1 MSAKHCILVLF
12 TFWGCFSIGAD
23 LSSYPQTPESGGQSL
38 HINLLKEFEVE
49 LKKHKTTAVRDKA
62 LRRENEKILLDLQ
75 KISKKSKSGL
85 TESQAQDLNGFLIQ
99 HPIAGDQGIKNYSGK
114 NSTLGFCFGR
124 ATLAHLELLRR
135 GVSPKD
141 IRKIFVLGEMQ
152 YQKEIWELHVATI
165 VKKANGGWWVL
176 DGLFGKALELKEW
189 YPQLLKIALSAKHPK
204 IRIYVA
210 DPVKFLPISGAY
222 NKKEMLRAEYNGFFK
237 DLSDWIESHP
247 AKRVD
252 TSK

>member
-1 MSAKHCILVLF
+1 MNTKRYIFVLF
-12 TFWGCFSIGAD
+12 MFWSCFSIGAD
-23 LSSYPQTPESGGQSL
+23 LSSYPQIPESGGQNL
-38 HINLLKEFEVE
+38 HTNLLKEFEVE
-49 LKKHKTTAVRDKA
+49 LGKLKSTATRDKVF
-62 LRRENEKILLDLQ
+62 RRKNEELLSDLQ
-75 KISKKSKSGL
+75 KVSKRSKSGL

-99 HPIAGDQGIKNYSGK
+99 HPIAGDQGIRKYSGK
-114 NSTLGFCFGR
+114 NSMLGFCFGR

-152 YQKEIWELHVATI
+152 YQKEIWELHVATV
-165 VKKANGGWWVL
+165 VKKADGGWWVL

-252 TSK
+252 I